1 MNASF
6 EEKSVWIQLI
16 SMVLML
22 GGYFVVAGT
31 MLAGGVSQIVAFVP
45 LFVVAVV
52 LQVVLMV
59 VGYTVVAIAS
69 RPEGRDERDR
79 LIEWRSESHSGWLLA
94 VGVLAAV
101 TALVFPI
108 DRVWI
113 ADLLLM
119 SLFAS
124 QVLKFVLQLI
134 SYRRGF

>member
-6 EEKSVWIQLI
+6 EEKSVWIQLV

-22 GGYFVVAGT
+22 GGYFVVAGM

-79 LIEWRSESHSGWLLA
+79 LIEWRSEVTPAGCWPWECWRRSPRWFSRSIESGSR
-94 VGVLAAV
+94 
-101 TALVFPI
+101 TY
-108 DRVWI
+108 
-113 ADLLLM
+113 
-119 SLFAS
+119 S
-124 QVLKFVLQLI
+124 
-134 SYRRGF
+134 